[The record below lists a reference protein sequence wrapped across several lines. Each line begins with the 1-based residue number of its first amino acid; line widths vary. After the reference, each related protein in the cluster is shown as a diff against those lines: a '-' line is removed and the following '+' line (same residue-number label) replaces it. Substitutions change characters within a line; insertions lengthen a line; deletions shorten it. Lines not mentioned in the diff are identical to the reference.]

1 MPPDR
6 SGLPL
11 LPLVPKCRLPECRS
25 RSLQPFHTDGQKQTL
40 IEKRTTHI
48 TSKTRALLNA
58 GVGLPNWK
66 SRRRNSKH
74 RFTNLQK
81 KAPSKPI
88 IAAMMPKVN
97 NSQISNPA
105 FLSGN
110 SMKPPPLRPVNPFLI
125 SLATTA
131 AIIVPKNAC
140 QVKVL
145 LQNVEASSKL
155 KRIPP
160 MGAPNAAATPMAA
173 PWEMNSQR
181 LRWPLRI
188 DGHGILE
195 HCGPSAIPEATIPPR

>member
-97 NSQISNPA
+97 NSHISKLA

-110 SMKPPPLRPVNPFLI
+110 SMKPAPLMPVNPLLV
-125 SLATTA
+125 SLAITA
-131 AIIVPKNAC
+131 AIMVPRNAC
-140 QVKVL
+140 QVKDL

-160 MGAPNAAATPMAA
+160 IGAPNAAATPIAA
-173 PWEMNSQR
+173 PWEMNSHR
-181 LRWPLRI
+181 LRCPLKSV
-188 DGHGILE
+188 GHGS
-195 HCGPSAIPEATIPPR
+195 HRHRGPSATPEATIPPK